1 MPRMKFYDLTVKK
14 PIASRFLTGLTLL
27 IAAVSPLFA
36 EQAIDLSEAIDRTL
50 QQHPEMAV
58 WTYRQQD
65 QQARSDIAGLRQSPE
80 LDLSVEDAFG
90 TDEYSG
96 IDAMQTTLSVRWQ
109 LEGDQMRARSL
120 RADAQQRLLNAQQGQ
135 QVAELKAETA
145 SLFIAMLADQQRLK
159 LAQESLED
167 EQKLL
172 DIVQRRADAGRAPI
186 TDLML
191 VQTRLA
197 ERALAV
203 EEYEHRLISLSLR
216 LSAQW
221 GQSDPTLRS
230 AGDLQQTRTVPETD
244 DILASLTDT
253 PAVTVALAEQQLFSA
268 DGQLAGAEAK
278 TPWTVGAGVRRHE
291 ATGDYALIGQVS
303 IPLGNQNRTSAYQRS
318 ASAREQQQAL
328 SARAVLRALE
338 VEART
343 LLIELE
349 HSQHVI
355 DTLTG
360 TILPALD
367 TGRQQALQA
376 YERGQLDYLQWDNAR
391 QQWLSARER
400 LLDEAEALQ
409 PQWIELQ
416 RLTGQ
421 ATYF

>member
-27 IAAVSPLFA
+27 IAAVSPVFA

-186 TDLML
+186 TDG
-191 VQTRLA
+191 VSDVRDA
-197 ERALAV
+197 EDVLDRAP
-203 EEYEHRLISLSLR
+203 S
-216 LSAQW
+216 
-221 GQSDPTLRS
+221 
-230 AGDLQQTRTVPETD
+230 TVHQE
-244 DILASLTDT
+244 
-253 PAVTVALAEQQLFSA
+253 
-268 DGQLAGAEAK
+268 
-278 TPWTVGAGVRRHE
+278 
-291 ATGDYALIGQVS
+291 
-303 IPLGNQNRTSAYQRS
+303 
-318 ASAREQQQAL
+318 
-328 SARAVLRALE
+328 
-338 VEART
+338 
-343 LLIELE
+343 
-349 HSQHVI
+349 
-355 DTLTG
+355 
-360 TILPALD
+360 
-367 TGRQQALQA
+367 
-376 YERGQLDYLQWDNAR
+376 
-391 QQWLSARER
+391 
-400 LLDEAEALQ
+400 LLDHNGYGPTALCRTHSL
-409 PQWIELQ
+409 I
-416 RLTGQ
+416 
-421 ATYF
+421 